1 MTSSTATR
9 DSHPD
14 RTWLVA
20 VAAALWGLDGLL
32 RQPLAERINPATV
45 VLWEHLIIVLVL
57 APVLAGAVRTFLRCV
72 WRDRLAIMAI
82 GVGASAV
89 GAALFTQ
96 AFKVSS
102 ATGDF
107 VTPLVLQ
114 KLQPL
119 FAITLAV
126 WLLKERLRPG
136 FALYAVPALVG
147 AWLLTFSN
155 PFQVGVAAAEA
166 ALLAIG
172 AAVLWASGTVL
183 GRMVSSSVSA
193 RDLTVLRFAWGL
205 PAALVVALLV
215 RAPLAPG
222 WGNLPGLVL
231 LALIPGLIALG
242 LYYIGLRTTAASR
255 ATLAEMAF
263 PATAAFVG
271 VVFLDA
277 RLSWSQWLGFAIVV
291 TAITLLGLRE
301 RSATPVVRTP
311 QLASAASPAP
321 AEGDQ

>member
-1 MTSSTATR
+1 MSTSTAPPASR
-9 DSHPD
+9 PD

-20 VAAALWGLDGLL
+20 VAASLWGLDGLL

-45 VLWEHLIIVLVL
+45 VLWEHLIVVVVLT
-57 APVLAGAVRTFLRCV
+57 PVLAGALRAFVRCA

-96 AFKVSS
+96 AFKVS
-102 ATGDF
+102 AVTGDF

-119 FAITLAV
+119 FAIALAV
-126 WLLKERLRPG
+126 WLLKERLRPR

-155 PFQVGVAAAEA
+155 PFQVRVAAAEA
-166 ALLAIG
+166 ALLALG

-183 GRMVSSSVSA
+183 GRMVSSVVGA

-205 PAALVVALLV
+205 PAALVVALVV

-222 WGNLPGLVL
+222 WGNVPALVL

-271 VVFLDA
+271 VVLLDA
-277 RLSWSQWLGFAIVV
+277 HLSWSQWVGFAIVV
-291 TAITLLGLRE
+291 AAITLLGLRE
-301 RSATPVVRTP
+301 RAPAPVVEIP
-311 QLASAASPAP
+311 QLAPV
-321 AEGDQ
+321 G